1 MTNQDIELMAHLMR
15 RAGFGASYQEL
26 ERRAAQGYEA
36 TVEELLHPEDQPE
49 LKMDVMKRYMGWRD
63 LGYLAGNQGYWTYR
77 MVNSPRQLEEKL
89 TLFWHSIFCTGD
101 SKCMAPHNILA
112 QLNKFR
118 AHGFGSFEKLL
129 LDLSTDPA
137 MLYYLDNP
145 LSHKEAVNENWGREL
160 LELFTMGVGM
170 DGQPNYTEADVQACA
185 QAFTGWTIA
194 NGLPRYPY
202 GRYYN
207 EFLYNQFDHIEDDKT
222 FLGETGN
229 FNGQDIINI
238 IAKQPATARFVSR
251 HLYDFF
257 VADEPPVPVWQHTPP
272 QDPELI
278 QALEEEYFRSG
289 YEIRSMLRALF
300 NSDSFKNARF
310 AKVKSPA
317 ELVCG
322 TMRLVGDFA
331 TPRPRIYDYA
341 LEIRY
346 MGQDQLGRYYN
357 EFLYNQFDHI
367 DDDKTFL
374 GETGNFNGQDIIQ
387 IIAKQPATARF
398 VSRHLYDFFV
408 ADEPPVPV
416 WQHTP
421 PQDPELIQA
430 LEEEYFRSGYEIRSM
445 LRALFNSDS
454 FKNARFAKVKSPA
467 ELVCGTMRLVGDFAT
482 PRPRIYD
489 YALEIRYMGQD
500 LMNPPTVEGW
510 HTGREW
516 IDSGTLVE
524 RINFAAG
531 EMGSTDASGIRSII
545 DRLVSEGPTLSAER
559 LVNGCLELIGN
570 YELLADTHTMLM
582 THAQEGGPLQTDAPE
597 FAQRVGQMLQLI
609 VSTQEYQF
617 T

>member
-1 MTNQDIELMAHLMR
+1 MAHLMR
-15 RAGFGASYQEL
+15 RAGFGASYAEL
-26 ERRAAQGYEA
+26 ERRAAQGYAA
-36 TVEELLHPEDQPE
+36 TVEELLHPADQPD
-49 LKMDVMKRYMGWRD
+49 LAMDVMKRYMGWRD

-118 AHGFGSFEKLL
+118 ANGLGSFENLL
-129 LDLSTDPA
+129 MDLSTDPA

-160 LELFTMGVGM
+160 LELFSMGVGM
-170 DGQPNYTEADVQACA
+170 DGHPNYTEDDVKACA

-202 GRYYN
+202 GRYFN
-207 EFLYNQFDHIEDDKT
+207 QFLYNQHDHIEADKT

-229 FNGQDIINI
+229 FNGGDIVQI
-238 IAKQPATARFVSR
+238 IARQPATARFISR

-257 VADEPPVPVWQHTPP
+257 VADEPPVPVWQHTAPR
-272 QDPELI
+272 DPELI

-289 YEIRSMLRALF
+289 YEIRSMLRLLF

-322 TMRLVGDFA
+322 TMRLVGDYSKPK
-331 TPRPRIYDYA
+331 PR
-341 LEIRY
+341 L
-346 MGQDQLGRYYN
+346 
-357 EFLYNQFDHI
+357 
-367 DDDKTFL
+367 
-374 GETGNFNGQDIIQ
+374 
-387 IIAKQPATARF
+387 
-398 VSRHLYDFFV
+398 
-408 ADEPPVPV
+408 
-416 WQHTP
+416 
-421 PQDPELIQA
+421 
-430 LEEEYFRSGYEIRSM
+430 
-445 LRALFNSDS
+445 
-454 FKNARFAKVKSPA
+454 
-467 ELVCGTMRLVGDFAT
+467 
-482 PRPRIYD
+482 YD

-510 HTGREW
+510 HTGKEW

-524 RINFAAG
+524 RVNFAAG
-531 EMGSTDASGIRSII
+531 EMGSADAEGVHSII
-545 DRLVSEGPTLSAER
+545 NRLGAEGPTLSPER
-559 LVNGCLELIGN
+559 LVDGCLELLGG
-570 YELLADTHTMLM
+570 YELLDDTHTMLV
-582 THAQEGGPLQTDAPE
+582 THAREGGALQSGTPE
-597 FAQRVGQMLQLI
+597 FAERVGQMLQLI

-617 T
+617 A